1 MARPVMGFIG
11 IGKVGETLARL
22 AYANGYT
29 IGAVYNRTIDK
40 ANTLATDID
49 TVVVYQVTDVLG
61 LCDWII
67 LSVFDDVIPVF
78 AQKLSKVDWTGKAIV
93 HVSGSMSLDVLQA
106 VKEAGGMVGS
116 LHPAFPFSDVESS
129 IKAIYGSSFAIEY
142 SDPVLRT
149 WLLDFLNVVD
159 GQVLEIPAGKKAQ
172 YHLALAIASNY
183 MVTLYAVAQGL
194 LHDFSEDNLA
204 IKTALDRLMSATMQN
219 LVQQGT
225 PSALTGPLV
234 RADIKTIQSHLQT
247 MDENTILRETYI
259 NLAKLSYPMLI
270 ERDID
275 IEQINSL
282 FKENLDASDDT

>member
-1 MARPVMGFIG
+1 MTRPVIGFIG

-22 AYANGYT
+22 AHANGYA

-40 ANTLATDID
+40 ANALATDID
-49 TVVVYQVTDVLG
+49 TVVAHQMTDVLG
-61 LCDWII
+61 LCDWVI
-67 LSVFDDVIPVF
+67 LSVSDDVIHVI
-78 AQKLSKVDWTGKAIV
+78 AQNLSKVDWTDKAIV
-93 HVSGSMSLDVLQA
+93 HVSGSLSLDVLQA

-142 SDPVLRT
+142 SDPVLRS
-149 WLLDFLNVVD
+149 WLLDFVNVLD
-159 GQVLEIPAGKKAQ
+159 GQVLEIPVGKKAH

-183 MVTLYAVAQGL
+183 MVTLYAIAQDL
-194 LHDFSEDNLA
+194 LHDFSKDNVA

-219 LVQQGT
+219 LVKQGT

-234 RADIKTIQSHLQT
+234 RADIKTLQSHLQA
-247 MDENTILRETYI
+247 MDDNTLLHETYI